1 MKKRHVLFSVLG
13 IVLLL
18 NGCNLKAKRAKQYH
32 DDMLRNV
39 QAVIDSS
46 LEFGDALQS
55 HHKTNAMDGYGQ
67 YADLVGKTIL
77 KVQNQGNFEGDST
90 LEHYSLELLGFY
102 KATLERQFKPMLT
115 AVKGDEFSEEEAH
128 IVDSLYENLTMN
140 ESQYWERFNWAEKKF
155 YKDNQIEK
163 TETK

>member
-1 MKKRHVLFSVLG
+1 
-13 IVLLL
+13 
-18 NGCNLKAKRAKQYH
+18 
-32 DDMLRNV
+32 
-39 QAVIDSS
+39 
-46 LEFGDALQS
+46 
-55 HHKTNAMDGYGQ
+55 
-67 YADLVGKTIL
+67 
-77 KVQNQGNFEGDST
+77 
-90 LEHYSLELLGFY
+90 
-102 KATLERQFKPMLT
+102 MLT